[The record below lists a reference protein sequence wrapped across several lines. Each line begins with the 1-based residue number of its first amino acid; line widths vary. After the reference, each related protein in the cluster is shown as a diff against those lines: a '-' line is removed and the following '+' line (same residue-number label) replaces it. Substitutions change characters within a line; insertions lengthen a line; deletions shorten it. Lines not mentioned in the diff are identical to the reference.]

1 MQGHIGT
8 LGFFTRRRH
17 WLAAL
22 AVTLLLMLALACS
35 PQPAAAPQ
43 VVEVDSGAAAAAA
56 QAVTAAE
63 QALAAAQQAQ
73 AAADNTEA
81 TQAAAQALAAAEQ
94 ALAAAQ
100 QAQAAAETQA
110 GSAEE
115 VAAQA
120 RTAAEQ
126 ALAAAEMAQA
136 AAEAPRQGENRPTI
150 TVIGSGGGGT
160 ASVSGTGTGTGTGS
174 VSGIGTGT
182 GTGSPSGTGTGTG
195 SASGTG
201 TGTGSV
207 SGAIAMMEKGAA
219 GGLMI
224 PTNLSYETSGPTKSD
239 GYYTPTTN
247 REIYQKISTDY
258 QEILKLTNVIKEGK
272 PLPAAEIWLLYEA
285 GPHTRLGPQSRT
297 LRSFATGSTPSTYY
311 PESAEFYGSDTFLD
325 DPIENAVRGRG
336 EAAEYTDAQKR
347 QAIGKGLLRIVYH
360 WAKFYMIIGQDRM
373 SSRLI
378 DEAWAVY
385 VGEEVNG
392 DYPNSLS
399 AVARSR
405 EGNFGREGTI
415 DIPLRQAMDRARQA
429 ADAQNAEAL
438 EVATN
443 EVYSRFNAIFYLA
456 TVRYMGRVFDDVQ
469 AGNRDALGTHQVEA
483 LAFYQSI
490 QPDVAKANA
499 SADETIMAY
508 LTAEPSHVTAAS
520 RNRALDALNGTASA
534 LMLESSDLVTEYTDD
549 TGDGSSG
556 APSPDTGDL
565 DLSSSVFIPVNL
577 PHETDRSVPSP
588 SDGYYH
594 ATTNREHY
602 QKIPSD
608 YQEIV
613 KLTNVIKEGRPLPVA
628 DIFLLYEVGMHT
640 RIGVRSKTLRG
651 FARDPERAEEFPLAT
666 EFYGS
671 GSFLDSA
678 INNVVRGR
686 GAAENWTDAQK
697 RQAINKGILRI
708 LYHWSKHYVIGGCAD
723 LDSGDVDEG
732 WGIYVGLPGSD
743 ADYPYSLSALA
754 RSREGNFGREG
765 TIDIPLRQAFERV
778 RQAAENGDAAACDAA
793 AQEVYSRYNAIFYL
807 ATVRYIGVSYND
819 VAEGKDPGTH
829 LVEALAFYQSIQPE
843 VAQASPDADATIIA
857 FLESAPDQITAQSRD
872 AALAALNSVA
882 DALLLNDSDLVTG
895 Y

>member
-1 MQGHIGT
+1 
-8 LGFFTRRRH
+8 
-17 WLAAL
+17 
-22 AVTLLLMLALACS
+22 MLALACS

-81 TQAAAQALAAAEQ
+81 TQAAAQALAAAGQ

-174 VSGIGTGT
+174 ATGI
-182 GTGSPSGTGTGTG
+182 GTGTGTG

-201 TGTGSV
+201 TGTGSAT
-207 SGAIAMMEKGAA
+207 GAMAMMSLVET
-219 GGLMI
+219 GGVNI
-224 PTNLSYETSGPTKSD
+224 PVGLSPDYSGPTESD
-239 GYYTPTTN
+239 GYYTATTD
-247 REIYQKISTDY
+247 REIYAKISTDY
-258 QEILKLTNVIKEGK
+258 QEILKLTNVIREGK

-285 GPHTRLGPQSRT
+285 GSHTRMGPQSRT
-297 LRSFATGSTPSTYY
+297 LRNFAVSSSPSTYF
-311 PESAEFYGSDTFLD
+311 PDSAEFYGSDTFLD
-325 DPIENAVRGRG
+325 SPIQNAVRGRG
-336 EAAEYTDAQKR
+336 EAADYTDAQKR
-347 QAIGKGLLRIVYH
+347 QAIGKGALRILYH

-373 SSRLI
+373 NSRLI

-490 QPDVAKANA
+490 QPDVAKADP

-508 LTAEPSHVTAAS
+508 LAAEPSHVTAAS
-520 RNRALDALNGTASA
+520 RDAALAALNGTSSA
-534 LMLESSDLVTEYTDD
+534 LMLMPGDLVTEYTDD
-549 TGDGSSG
+549 TGDGPSS
-556 APSPDTGDL
+556 APSPDTGEIDF
-565 DLSSSVFIPVNL
+565 SSSVFIPVNQEY
-577 PHETDRSVPSP
+577 ETSGPTA
-588 SDGYYH
+588 SDGYFNP
-594 ATTNREHY
+594 TTNREIY
-602 QKIPSD
+602 QKISSD
-608 YQEIV
+608 YQEIAA
-613 KLTNVIKEGRPLPVA
+613 LTNQIRDGNPLPA
-628 DIFLLYEVGMHT
+628 AEILLMYEAGVHT
-640 RIGVRSKTLRG
+640 RLGPQSRTLRS
-651 FARDPERAEEFPLAT
+651 FANHPRRATDFPVAT
-666 EFYGS
+666 EFYGTS
-671 GSFLDSA
+671 SFLNSPVNNA
-678 INNVVRGR
+678 IRGR
-686 GAAENWTDAQK
+686 GAAADYTDAQK
-697 RQAINKGILRI
+697 RQAINKGVLRI
-708 LYHWSKHYVIGGCAD
+708 LYHWSKFYMIIGAEQMR
-723 LDSGDVDEG
+723 SGLIDEA
-732 WGIYVGLPGSD
+732 WAVYVGEEVDGG
-743 ADYPYSLSALA
+743 YPNSLSALA

-765 TIDIPLRQAFERV
+765 TIDIPCARQWNGPV
-778 RQAAENGDAAACDAA
+778 RQPK
-793 AQEVYSRYNAIFYL
+793 R
-807 ATVRYIGVSYND
+807 ATGRRWTRRCRTSIPVTTPSSTW
-819 VAEGKDPGTH
+819 PPSGT
-829 LVEALAFYQSIQPE
+829 
-843 VAQASPDADATIIA
+843 
-857 FLESAPDQITAQSRD
+857 
-872 AALAALNSVA
+872 
-882 DALLLNDSDLVTG
+882 
-895 Y
+895 

>member
-1 MQGHIGT
+1 M
-8 LGFFTRRRH
+8 FTRRYH
-17 WLAAL
+17 WLAG
-22 AVTLLLMLALACS
+22 LALAMLMVLTLACS
-35 PQPAAAPQ
+35 QQEPAPATQ
-43 VVEVDSGAAAAAA
+43 VVEVDSGATAAAA
-56 QAVTAAE
+56 QAV
-63 QALAAAQQAQ
+63 
-73 AAADNTEA
+73 
-81 TQAAAQALAAAEQ
+81 AAAEQ

-100 QAQAAAETQA
+100 QAQAAAQTQA
-110 GSAEE
+110 GSAEA

-120 RTAAEQ
+120 SASAEQ
-126 ALAAAEMAQA
+126 ALAAAQMAQA
-136 AAEAPRQGENRPTI
+136 AAETPRRGEDRPTI
-150 TVIGSGGGGT
+150 TVIGGGGGT

-182 GTGSPSGTGTGTG
+182 GTGSVSGIGHHHGH
-195 SASGTG
+195 GTG

-207 SGAIAMMEKGAA
+207 SGAMAMMDKGVS
-219 GGLMI
+219 GGVMI

-399 AVARSR
+399 GVARSR

-415 DIPLRQAMDRARQA
+415 DIPLRQAMDRARRA
-429 ADAQNAEAL
+429 ADDGNAAAL
-438 EVATN
+438 ETATN
-443 EVYSRFNAIFYLA
+443 EVFSRFNAIFYLA
-456 TVRYMGRVFDDVQ
+456 TVRYMGRVFDDAQ

-520 RNRALDALNGTASA
+520 RDRALAALNGTASA
-534 LMLESSDLVTEYTDD
+534 LMLMPSDLVTAYTDD
-549 TGDGSSG
+549 TGDGSSS
-556 APSPDTGDL
+556 APSPATGEL

-613 KLTNVIKEGRPLPVA
+613 KLANVIKEGHPLPVA

-651 FARDPERAEEFPLAT
+651 FARDPERSEEFPLAT

-671 GSFLDSA
+671 GSFLDSS
-678 INNVVRGR
+678 ISNVVRGR

-743 ADYPYSLSALA
+743 GNYPYSLSALA

-765 TIDIPLRQAFERV
+765 AIDVPLREAFERV
-778 RQAAENGDAAACDAA
+778 RQAAENGDAAACAAA
-793 AQEVYSRYNAIFYL
+793 AQEVYSRYNALFYL

-829 LVEALAFYQSIQPE
+829 QVEALAFYQSIQPE
-843 VAQASPDADATIIA
+843 VANANPDADATIVA
-857 FLESAPDQITAQSRD
+857 FLESAPDQVTAQSRD

-882 DALLLNDSDLVTG
+882 DALLLTQADLVTG